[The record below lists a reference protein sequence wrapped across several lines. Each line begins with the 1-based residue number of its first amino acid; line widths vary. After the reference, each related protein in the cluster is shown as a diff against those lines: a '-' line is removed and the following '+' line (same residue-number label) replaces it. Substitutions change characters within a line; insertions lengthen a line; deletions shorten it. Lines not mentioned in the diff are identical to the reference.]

1 MTEYDKIHTY
11 QGGDK
16 MTDKLSEIFFEQ
28 SELNSRIR
36 RERKLDYSFD
46 EWMRQWAL
54 AVLSETNEI
63 LDEINWKHWKNAKP
77 VNIESVKEEVADL
90 LHFVVS
96 MALTCDMN
104 ADELHY
110 RYMVKNKENHDRQ
123 EGKVS
128 GREDYEV
135 TNNNERRSV

>member
-1 MTEYDKIHTY
+1 MNKE
-11 QGGDK
+11 GM

-28 SELNSRIR
+28 NELNSRIV
-36 RERKLDYSFD
+36 RERGLDYTVD

-54 AVLSETNEI
+54 AVFSETNEI
-63 LDEINWKHWKNAKP
+63 LDEINWKHWKNDSGIDMEALKG
-77 VNIESVKEEVADL
+77 EVVDL
-90 LHFVVS
+90 LHFVIS
-96 MALTCDMN
+96 MSLTCGMN